1 MRVCEEE
8 GGPRKLAGDTL
19 DKIEKVFNESIPL
32 DQLNERRNLRDKRL
46 AALAQHKHQ
55 EKSESGAMW
64 RF

>member
-55 EKSESGAMW
+55 E
-64 RF
+64 

>member
-8 GGPRKLAGDTL
+8 GGPRKLAGHTL

-55 EKSESGAMW
+55 EKSESGAV
-64 RF
+64 